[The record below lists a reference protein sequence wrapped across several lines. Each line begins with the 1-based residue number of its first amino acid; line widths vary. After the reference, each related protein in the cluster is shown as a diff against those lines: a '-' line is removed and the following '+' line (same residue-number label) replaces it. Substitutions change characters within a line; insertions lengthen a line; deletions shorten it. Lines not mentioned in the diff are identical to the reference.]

1 MKFQDTLQKR
11 SIRKLL
17 RILSRKEPKVQT
29 TSEEEPFI
37 YSKPLQDVY
46 PKPVGSFT
54 VLPCR
59 IGLQDDGVRAAIQR
73 LNDDGTVMGKLNKGT
88 IESSIAKLDS
98 PIGHF
103 VTLAFP
109 ECIPTRLEIVTLFVE
124 TGALLDG
131 LLQSLS
137 HKHD

>member
-1 MKFQDTLQKR
+1 MKSQVTFQKR

-17 RILSRKEPKVQT
+17 RILSRKQPEAQT

-46 PKPVGSFT
+46 PKPSGSFT

-59 IGLQDDGVRAAIQR
+59 IGLQDDGVQAALQR
-73 LNDDGTVMGKLNKGT
+73 LDDGTMMGKSNNDTVEL
-88 IESSIAKLDS
+88 SIAKLNS

-103 VTLAFP
+103 VTLSFP
-109 ECIPTRLEIVTLFVE
+109 ECIPTRLEIVAFIVE
-124 TGALLDG
+124 AGTLLDG
-131 LLQSLS
+131 LLPSSQ

>member
-1 MKFQDTLQKR
+1 MKSQVTFQKR

-17 RILSRKEPKVQT
+17 RILSRKQPEAQT
-29 TSEEEPFI
+29 TSEEENFI
-37 YSKPLQDVY
+37 YSKPLEDAY
-46 PKPVGSFT
+46 PKPVGSFA

-73 LNDDGTVMGKLNKGT
+73 LDDGTVMGKLNRDT
-88 IESSIAKLDS
+88 TESSIAKLNS

-109 ECIPTRLEIVTLFVE
+109 EGIPARLEIVTLIIE
-124 TGALLDG
+124 MGTLLDG